1 MPTASAMVTAAKAEI
16 ENLNP
21 SEVASEIEA
30 GKALLV
36 DVREPYETEQEVIS
50 GALLAPRGML
60 EFYADST
67 TPYHLEELKP
77 GRRIIVYCAAGS
89 RSSLAARTLQELGY
103 EDVAHLDGGVTK
115 WKEEGYPMEVP
126 K

>member
-1 MPTASAMVTAAKAEI
+1 MPSASELVKAAKAEI
-16 ENLNP
+16 ENLAP
-21 SEVASEIEA
+21 SELANEIE
-30 GKALLV
+30 GGSALLV

-67 TPYHLEELKP
+67 TPYHLAEMQP
-77 GRRIIVYCAAGS
+77 DRRIVVYCAAGS
-89 RSSLAARTLQELGY
+89 RSSLAARTLQEIGY
-103 EDVAHLDGGVTK
+103 SDVAHLDGGVTK

-126 K
+126 S